1 MTRNLHLLRKQLN
14 GEVTH
19 GSLYIGIFGHGSCC
33 GEGAAGDAKATRDEH
48 FFARHILSS
57 VRA

>member
-33 GEGAAGDAKATRDEH
+33 GEGAAGDAKATRHEH
-48 FFARHILSS
+48 SLLSIKF
-57 VRA
+57 R